1 MTGAA
6 RGVPERGR
14 LLPSCSRA
22 QRHLCSTE
30 ACQETRCLT
39 SANVEAEGGGPKDM
53 SLHARNS

>member
-6 RGVPERGR
+6 RGVPERGW
-14 LLPSCSRA
+14 LLPGCSGA
-22 QRHLCSTE
+22 QRHLYDTE

-53 SLHARNS
+53 SLHARAS